1 MKFATVSGKLRAVTS
16 LTVAIPALC
25 DNLWLYANTST
36 YFTPNENYK
45 KTKGDEQRIRKC
57 DVRMGNVEVI
67 KNDAGEDVL
76 NVVDQEKTV
85 YRG

>member
-45 KTKGDEQRIRKC
+45 KTKGDE
-57 DVRMGNVEVI
+57 
-67 KNDAGEDVL
+67 
-76 NVVDQEKTV
+76 
-85 YRG
+85 

>member
-1 MKFATVSGKLRAVTS
+1 MKFATVSGKLRAVNS

-76 NVVDQEKTV
+76 NVIDQEKTV